1 MAIYN
6 EILAGRF
13 ARGIQKIFS
22 MKGGVPTKQL
32 SGEVMPIIKLED
44 STSLENRVTH
54 SWRSFAYRGSQ
65 ALGGAGTFAA
75 VRLRNPSA
83 SNVVAVLEKITLL
96 NLTGADT
103 PILTRGPTAG
113 ADLTT
118 IDSGLASIRDVR
130 MGPVNPA
137 MIPSRGTPAS
147 QTGVVWFQGAVTA
160 TSAEDVIVDE
170 HQEFVIGPGDMVTA
184 FANVVNTSFIATFFW
199 RERALEESELT
210 G

>member
-103 PILTRGPTAG
+103 PILT
-113 ADLTT
+113 
-118 IDSGLASIRDVR
+118 
-130 MGPVNPA
+130 
-137 MIPSRGTPAS
+137 
-147 QTGVVWFQGAVTA
+147 
-160 TSAEDVIVDE
+160 
-170 HQEFVIGPGDMVTA
+170 
-184 FANVVNTSFIATFFW
+184 
-199 RERALEESELT
+199 
-210 G
+210 